1 MSAISIQG
9 IRKDFKGQQA
19 LKSIDL
25 EVKDQ
30 EFCVLLG
37 PSGCGKTTL
46 MRIIA
51 GLETETSGEVLIGGK
66 RMNGL
71 PPRARNIAMVFQNYA
86 VFPHMTIEQNIGF
99 GLRMKKVAE
108 DKVRQ
113 QVQQA
118 AEMMHIEHLLQR
130 YAGQLS
136 GGQRQRVAVA
146 RALAV
151 QPDVLLMDEPLSNLD
166 ALLRLEMRSELKGL
180 LRGIKTTTIYVTH
193 DQTEAMSLADRIAVM
208 HGGEIVQYAQPAEVY
223 DQPANQ
229 FVGGFIG
236 NPPMNFVTDVQ
247 VQSALG
253 CVPPAPGLTLG
264 IRPRSTGVGA
274 VWRTG
279 ARCPRGR
286 NAGCLAAD
294 QYLGGRIAAARQH
307 GGAPHGACG
316 SSRARGCQTRISAL
330 VRCPKPPGRL
340 NHAPQQGRFLPSF
353 FNSKP
358 RNDSCIHASNWLT
371 SPARPCKTTTVVA
384 TPCQPPGCTR
394 FNGTGTPASP
404 LWAG

>member
-1 MSAISIQG
+1 MSAISIRG

-25 EVKDQ
+25 EVNDQ

-46 MRIIA
+46 MRIVA

-71 PPRARNIAMVFQNYA
+71 PPRERNIAMVFQNYA

-99 GLRMKKVAE
+99 GLRMKKAPE
-108 DKVRQ
+108 DKVRR

-208 HGGEIVQYAQPAEVY
+208 YGGEIVQYAQPAEVY
-223 DQPANQ
+223 EQPASQ

-236 NPPMNFVTDVQ
+236 NPPMNFVTDAQ

-264 IRPRSTGVGA
+264 IRPEALDLVPFGGLVLDARVVEMLGASQQINASVAGALLRVSTAAQPTVH
-274 VWRTG
+274 
-279 ARCPRGR
+279 
-286 NAGCLAAD
+286 AGQAL
-294 QYLGGRIAAARQH
+294 
-307 GGAPHGACG
+307 
-316 SSRARGCQTRISAL
+316 RISARPGSARWYDAQNRL
-330 VRCPKPPGRL
+330 VG
-340 NHAPQQGRFLPSF
+340 
-353 FNSKP
+353 
-358 RNDSCIHASNWLT
+358 
-371 SPARPCKTTTVVA
+371 
-384 TPCQPPGCTR
+384 
-394 FNGTGTPASP
+394 
-404 LWAG
+404 